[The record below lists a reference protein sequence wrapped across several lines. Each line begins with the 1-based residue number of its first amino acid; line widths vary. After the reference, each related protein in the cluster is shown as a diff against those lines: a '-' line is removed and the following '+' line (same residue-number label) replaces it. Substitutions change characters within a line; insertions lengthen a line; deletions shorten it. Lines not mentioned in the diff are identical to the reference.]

1 MRKKSRKLDKELE
14 NEANKLSS
22 RERQIMDVIY
32 SLGEAAASDIQKA
45 LPDELANATI
55 RTMLRI
61 LETKGYL
68 QHRTDGRTFI
78 YFASRPKEQ
87 MAKSAIKRL
96 LGVFFN
102 DSVPQAVS
110 GLLQIDDVE
119 LGAKEL
125 DELEKIVSEAKKK
138 RGLK

>member
-1 MRKKSRKLDKELE
+1 
-14 NEANKLSS
+14 
-22 RERQIMDVIY
+22 
-32 SLGEAAASDIQKA
+32 
-45 LPDELANATI
+45 
-55 RTMLRI
+55 
-61 LETKGYL
+61 
-68 QHRTDGRTFI
+68 
-78 YFASRPKEQ
+78 